1 MKHFKFIFIFFLF
14 ISFFTEAQTP
24 ERFINHRVGKGESLI
39 TIIEKY
45 AISESQLLEYN
56 PLVGRVGV
64 KRRMTLRI
72 PVYVFEVKQAEKA
85 ASNTV
90 TTSISS
96 FVHLVTPKETKW
108 RLAYQYGTTIAV
120 LDSLN
125 PEIKEGLKIGQE
137 IRLPNFNK
145 PRALP
150 KKDSLYNYYKVLPK
164 EGFYRIEKK
173 LGVSQYVL
181 DSLNPDIAI
190 TGLQAGMILKI
201 PGKQS
206 GKLKVEN
213 DLLVER
219 TNLLDSSLQMRK
231 IKLGVL
237 LPFKAK
243 EIIFDSIEDTNKILA
258 GRNLHTISL
267 DFYSGVL
274 FAIKQAGNKGIDLEL
289 STFDTENNPSRVQEI
304 IQSGELKSQDLL
316 VGPLIPNNFN
326 LVSNESSLSAIPKIA
341 PLSSNPVVFRK
352 NVFQS
357 VTQQA
362 HFREKMYTHLESNID
377 STHNV
382 VIVTDSL
389 NRSLER
395 ELKIRFPWA
404 ITLRPEKQDYLLPE
418 LVDSL
423 LVDSLPN
430 KVLLETQSF
439 PLIASAISQ
448 FNAQNTID
456 REVQVYTSFRSNAY
470 DNENLSRAVLGGVKF
485 TYPVGFKPL
494 EPELDKEF
502 IAAFVNEYGQPPSK
516 EALRGYDVVLD
527 VILRTAIA
535 KNLTKSLDLGETE
548 YSSNRF
554 LYGKE
559 QNDAYVNKALFILQ
573 HEGYEIFEI
582 KE

>member
-1 MKHFKFIFIFFLF
+1 MKQFKFIFTLFLLF
-14 ISFFTEAQTP
+14 SLFSEAQTP
-24 ERFINHRVGKGESLI
+24 ERFINHRVSRNQSLKEI
-39 TIIEKY
+39 LEQYGILE
-45 AISESQLLEYN
+45 AQLLEYN
-56 PLVGRVGV
+56 PLVERVGV
-64 KRRMTLRI
+64 KRRMNLRI
-72 PVYVFEVKQAEKA
+72 PVYAVGIQKKEELI
-85 ASNTV
+85 SNTV
-90 TTSISS
+90 SASTEDLI
-96 FVHLVTPKETKW
+96 HLVAPKETKW

-125 PEIKEGLKIGQE
+125 PEIRDGLKIGQE
-137 IRLPNFNK
+137 IRLPHFVETK
-145 PRALP
+145 PLP
-150 KKDSLYNYYKVLPK
+150 AKDSLYNYYKVLPK

-173 LGVSQYVL
+173 LGVSQQVL
-181 DSLNPDIAI
+181 DSLNPNLAS
-190 TGLQAGMILKI
+190 TGLQVGMILKI

-219 TNLLDSSLQMRK
+219 TNLLDSTLQLRK

-237 LPFKAK
+237 LPFRAK
-243 EIIFDSIEDTNKILA
+243 EIVFDSIEDTEKTLA

-274 FAIKQAGNKGIDLEL
+274 FAIKQAVNKGIDIDLTTL
-289 STFDTENNPSRVQEI
+289 DTENNPTSVQQI
-304 IQSGELKSQDLL
+304 IQSGTLRTQDLI

-326 LVSNESSLSAIPKIA
+326 LVSNEASLSTIPKIA
-341 PLSSNPVVFRK
+341 PLSSNSVVFRK

-362 HFREKMYTHLESNID
+362 DFRDKMYTHLESRLD

-382 VIVTDSL
+382 VIVADSL

-395 ELKIRFPWA
+395 QLKQRFPWA
-404 ITLRPEKQDYLLPE
+404 ISLRPEKQDYLLPE

-430 KVLLETQSF
+430 KILLETQSF

-448 FNAQNTID
+448 FNAQNTKD
-456 REVQVYTSFRSNAY
+456 REVQVFTSYRSNAY
-470 DNENLSRAVLGGVKF
+470 DNENLSRAVLGGVRF

-494 EPELDKEF
+494 DPELDKEF
-502 IAAFVNEYGQPPSK
+502 ITAFIHEYGQPPSK
-516 EALRGYDVVLD
+516 EAIRGYDVVLD
-527 VILRTAIA
+527 AILRMAVA
-535 KNLTKSLDLGETE
+535 KELPESLSLGETE
-548 YSSNRF
+548 YFSNRF

-559 QNDAYVNKALFILQ
+559 QNDAYSNKALFILQ

>member
-1 MKHFKFIFIFFLF
+1 
-14 ISFFTEAQTP
+14 
-24 ERFINHRVGKGESLI
+24 
-39 TIIEKY
+39 
-45 AISESQLLEYN
+45 
-56 PLVGRVGV
+56 
-64 KRRMTLRI
+64 
-72 PVYVFEVKQAEKA
+72 
-85 ASNTV
+85 
-90 TTSISS
+90 
-96 FVHLVTPKETKW
+96 
-108 RLAYQYGTTIAV
+108 
-120 LDSLN
+120 
-125 PEIKEGLKIGQE
+125 
-137 IRLPNFNK
+137 
-145 PRALP
+145 
-150 KKDSLYNYYKVLPK
+150 
-164 EGFYRIEKK
+164 
-173 LGVSQYVL
+173 
-181 DSLNPDIAI
+181 
-190 TGLQAGMILKI
+190 
-201 PGKQS
+201 
-206 GKLKVEN
+206 
-213 DLLVER
+213 
-219 TNLLDSSLQMRK
+219 
-231 IKLGVL
+231 
-237 LPFKAK
+237 
-243 EIIFDSIEDTNKILA
+243 
-258 GRNLHTISL
+258 
-267 DFYSGVL
+267 
-274 FAIKQAGNKGIDLEL
+274 
-289 STFDTENNPSRVQEI
+289 
-304 IQSGELKSQDLL
+304 
-316 VGPLIPNNFN
+316 
-326 LVSNESSLSAIPKIA
+326 
-341 PLSSNPVVFRK
+341 K

-395 ELKIRFPWA
+395 ELKRRFPWA